1 MNSTKS
7 LLLLALVGYTVVS
20 GAVVRKNLAQAD
32 CPILQGAVSG
42 SGTSTL
48 VSTAA
53 GVSAQTTTGS
63 QVISDL
69 ACSNNADVSETS
81 AEVGT
86 TAAMGCEAA
95 KKLYLFGGNF
105 DYYDTIST
113 SETGAGASLAS
124 STSTS
129 TATATSSLQSG
140 SSGALPTGVCVSAC
154 NGISYPTPAV

>member
-32 CPILQGAVSG
+32 CPILQGAVVPTG
-42 SGTSTL
+42 SATL

-53 GVSAQTTTGS
+53 GVSAETTTGS

-69 ACSNNADVSETS
+69 SCSNTADVSESSTETGVS
-81 AEVGT
+81 
-86 TAAMGCEAA
+86 AAMGCEAA
-95 KKLYLFGGNF
+95 KRLYLFGGNF
-105 DYYDTIST
+105 DYFDTIATTES
-113 SETGAGASLAS
+113 GAGASSAQE
-124 STSTS
+124 TSVS
-129 TATATSSLQSG
+129 VATATSSLTSG

-154 NGISYPTPAV
+154 NGITYPTPAV